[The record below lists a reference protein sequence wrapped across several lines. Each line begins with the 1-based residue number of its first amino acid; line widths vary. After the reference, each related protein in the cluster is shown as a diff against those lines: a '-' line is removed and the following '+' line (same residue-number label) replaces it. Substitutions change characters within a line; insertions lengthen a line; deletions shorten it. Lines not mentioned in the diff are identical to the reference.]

1 MAAWLSPEKVQGRQ
15 GNVHIRMIVESA
27 TDRASSMRVVGAVG
41 AARGLACPFPP
52 LLLRGEGNSKPGLPI
67 VYRGICTPVRARV
80 TAGERTNPA
89 ASKLQSLNLE
99 RPGH

>member
-27 TDRASSMRVVGAVG
+27 ADRASSMRGVVAVG

-67 VYRGICTPVRARV
+67 VYRGTTPVGGVLQQAN
-80 TAGERTNPA
+80 TF
-89 ASKLQSLNLE
+89 KLQSLNLE
-99 RPGH
+99 RPSH